1 MTEGQFVSEEAKVK
15 QLKPAPEEAEQ
26 GIMRHESMSQRS
38 VRRFF
43 RHRLAVFGA
52 IAMVVLVLMAIFAP
66 IIAGQDPYHQDYSAI
81 EQPPSREHIL
91 GTDYA
96 GRDVWA
102 RIVYAT
108 RVSLSVGL
116 VAVAI
121 YTIIGTVLGAIAG
134 FYSGN
139 VDSAIMRFTDI
150 VMCFPLLIIII
161 TVVAMIGPSLLN
173 IMIVI
178 GLIAWPSIARLVRGQ
193 FLSLREQ
200 EFTTAA
206 LCLGVPSGR
215 IIRSHLLP
223 NCVGPITVAATF
235 GIAGAILTEASLS
248 FLGLG
253 VPPPEP
259 SWGGMLTEAQ
269 ELSILD
275 SKPWLWIPPGL
286 MIFLTVLSVNFVGD
300 GLRDALD
307 PQSRQG

>member
-1 MTEGQFVSEEAKVK
+1 VSKKNSSE
-15 QLKPAPEEAEQ
+15 PAPTSFGETA
-26 GIMRHESMSQRS
+26 GPATRHEGMSRRI
-38 VRRFF
+38 VRRFV

-52 IAMVVLVLMAIFAP
+52 IVLLLLILMAIFAP
-66 IIAGQDPYHQDYSAI
+66 IIAGQDPYYQDYSAI
-81 EQPPSREHIL
+81 KQPPSREHIL
-91 GTDYA
+91 GTDA
-96 GRDVWA
+96 LGRDVWA

-134 FYSGN
+134 YYGGT
-139 VDSAIMRFTDI
+139 VDSAIMRLTDI

-161 TVVAMIGPSLLN
+161 TVVAMIGPSLFN
-173 IMIVI
+173 IMAVI

-200 EFTTAA
+200 EFITAA
-206 LCLGVPSGR
+206 HCLGVAPGR

-259 SWGGMLTEAQ
+259 SWGQMLTEAQ
-269 ELSILD
+269 KLSILD
-275 SKPWLWIPPGL
+275 SMPWLWVPPGL
-286 MIFLTVLSVNFVGD
+286 MIVLTVLTVNFVGD

-307 PQSRQG
+307 PQSR